1 MEIIRSKDGTPIAA
15 WRSGVRAPLLLVH
28 GTTADHTVWT
38 PVRVALE
45 RHFSVWTLDRRGRGA
60 SGDATAY
67 ALERECEDI
76 AAVMDAIGGAVHV
89 LGHSFGGLCALEA
102 ALLTPHLGRL
112 ILYEPTILL
121 GRRNRPA
128 ASDAHMQALLDAG
141 HSEEALLFFL
151 GDIVKIPPQELAA
164 MQTEPHWPG
173 RVAAAH
179 TIPRELQE
187 IDRYAFDPLRF
198 RTLRTPTLLLVG
210 GESLPHRTT
219 VTETLHQALSNS
231 QIVVLQGQHHTAIR
245 TAPDLV
251 VQKVITFFTE
261 TTSC

>member
-1 MEIIRSKDGTPIAA
+1 VWTS
-15 WRSGVRAPLLLVH
+15 VRA
-28 GTTADHTVWT
+28 
-38 PVRVALE
+38 ALE
-45 RHFSVWTLDRRGRGA
+45 RHFTVWTLDRRGRGS
-60 SGDATAY
+60 SGDAASY

-76 AAVMDAIGGAVHV
+76 VAVIDAIGGTVHV
-89 LGHSFGGLCALEA
+89 LGQSFGGLCALEA

-112 ILYEPTILL
+112 ILYEPTTLL
-121 GRRNRPA
+121 GHRNWPGV
-128 ASDAHMQALLDAG
+128 SGAHLQALLDAG

-151 GDIVKIPPQELAA
+151 GDIVKIPPPELAA
-164 MQTEPHWPG
+164 MQAEPHWPG

-179 TIPRELQE
+179 TIPRELWE
-187 IDRYAFDPLRF
+187 IHRYTFDPLRF

-210 GESLPHRTT
+210 GESLPHRLTI
-219 VTETLHQALSNS
+219 TETLHQALSNS

-251 VQKVITFFTE
+251 VQKVVTFFTE